1 MKQAKKN
8 LWIGLS
14 LAALLFALSFILF
27 FDFSYMGV
35 RDPSAEKIITGN
47 FKTIIVLFNLKIL
60 LVYFAVSLFIALF
73 SWLLHIERRGN
84 IFLFHAF
91 VWSWFLLRAIK
102 ISPQLFVEPLY
113 SKGGML
119 QKMQVFITDSLP
131 LWTIYVMFPLVVLLV
146 AWRKKRLPHGL
157 AVIALI
163 AAFVFPFKT
172 PAVKAQRAAGG
183 QPNILVL
190 GTDSLRPDHL
200 AQNGYFRS
208 TPNIDRLLARGA
220 NFLNC
225 KASLARTFSSFT
237 SVLTS
242 NFPPEHGIRHMFPR
256 PEELK
261 LKLPTLVQ
269 AFKQQGYDTGMISDF
284 AGDIFARIGYGF
296 DHIQAPH
303 LTLQNL
309 IRQRCLEF
317 HYMLLS
323 VLINPIG
330 RDIFPVMW
338 LMPLNIDPYY
348 VTNTSKRFIRNAV
361 KAGKPF
367 FMFYFGSN
375 THFPYGSQYPYYELY
390 ARKSYRGPHKYRKVD
405 MMKTYSGFDLAPEDK
420 EQIVALYDGSVRMFD
435 DQVGE
440 MLAYLK
446 RCGLERDTIVVL
458 FSDHGESLYE
468 NGYGTGHGDH
478 LRGPYSNNMTF
489 GVCSPYEDFGGRRIV
504 PTVRDI
510 DIAPTLLDLAG
521 LRPPPTFRGHSLLPV
536 MRGSDFAGYPAYMET
551 ELWYTP
557 ETPYIKDRVRMSYP
571 GIMKVIELVPGSGEI
586 VLKREFNDVVI
597 QAKYRGVQ
605 LNGRKYVYIPGDRG
619 FQEEWYLDE
628 KPVLQGG
635 IRDSELLNLKY
646 KLLELLP
653 GKFIILRD
661 GRIKERID

>member
-1 MKQAKKN
+1 MKQIKKN

-14 LAALLFALSFILF
+14 LSVLLFALSFILF

-35 RDPSAEKIITGN
+35 HDPAAEKIITGN

-60 LVYFAVSLFIALF
+60 LVYAVVALFIALF
-73 SWLLHIERRGN
+73 SLLLKIERRGN
-84 IFLFHAF
+84 IFFFQLF
-91 VWSWFLLRAIK
+91 VWLWFLLRAVK

-113 SKGGML
+113 MKGALLRGL
-119 QKMQVFITDSLP
+119 QIFITDALP
-131 LWTIYVMFPLVVLLV
+131 LWTIYALFPLAVMLI

-157 AVIALI
+157 AVIALV
-163 AAFVFPFKT
+163 AAFIFPFKT
-172 PAVKAQRAAGG
+172 PAVKNTRAGG
-183 QPNILVL
+183 PPNILVL

-200 AQNGYFRS
+200 SHNGYSRP

-220 NFLNC
+220 NFLSC

-242 NFPPEHGIRHMFPR
+242 NFPPDHKIRHMFPR

-269 AFKQQGYDTGMISDF
+269 AFKRQGYDTGMISDF
-284 AGDIFARIGYGF
+284 AGDIFTRLGYGF

-309 IRQRCLEF
+309 IKQRCLEF
-317 HYMLLS
+317 QYMLLS
-323 VLINPIG
+323 FLINPVG

-348 VTNTSKRFIRNAV
+348 VTNSSKRFIRNSL

-367 FMFYFGSN
+367 FMWYFSSN
-375 THFPYGSQYPYYELY
+375 SHFPYGSQYPYYQLY
-390 ARKSYRGPHKYRKVD
+390 TKKSYRGPHKYRKVD
-405 MMKTYSGFDLAPEDK
+405 MMKTYSGFDLGPEDK
-420 EQIVALYDGSVRMFD
+420 EQIVALYDGANRMFD

-440 MLAYLK
+440 MLAFLK
-446 RCGLERDTIVVL
+446 KCGLDKNTIIVL

-468 NGYGTGHGDH
+468 NGYGSGHGDH
-478 LRGPYSNNMTF
+478 LRGPYSTSMTF
-489 GVCSPYEDFGGRRIV
+489 GVYSPYEGFAGRRIV

-510 DIAPTLLDLAG
+510 DIAPTLLDMVG
-521 LRPPPTFRGHSLLPV
+521 IQPPASFQGHSLLPV
-536 MRGSDFAGYPAYMET
+536 MRGGEFSGYPVYMET

-557 ETPYIKDRVRMSYP
+557 ETPYIKDRVRMAYP
-571 GIMKVIELVPGSGEI
+571 GIMKVIELVPETGEI
-586 VLKREFNDVVI
+586 VLKKEFHDVVI

-605 LNGRKYVYIPGDRG
+605 LNNKKYVYMPGDQG

-628 KPVLQGG
+628 KRVSREA
-635 IRDSELLNLKY
+635 IRDLELLNLKN

-653 GKFIILRD
+653 GRFVILRN